1 MGLENCGREGRLGR
15 TNKGAKDIEKGKQM
29 KRERK
34 KSNMDG
40 CKVGSEAGRRNQ
52 VKRPEMRV
60 DG

>member
-34 KSNMDG
+34 KVTWMDARLG
-40 CKVGSEAGRRNQ
+40 AKQEGGTR
-52 VKRPEMRV
+52 
-60 DG
+60 